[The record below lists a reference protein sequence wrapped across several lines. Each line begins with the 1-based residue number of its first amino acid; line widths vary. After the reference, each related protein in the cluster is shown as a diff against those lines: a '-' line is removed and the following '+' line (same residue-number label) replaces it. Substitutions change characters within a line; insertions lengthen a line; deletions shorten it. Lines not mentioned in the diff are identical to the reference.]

1 MSSVPLTSNDTP
13 ASTGHRSSSDRAALG
28 RPAHGR
34 FTQDELRRL
43 VASGRIDTVALALPD
58 LQGRLKGKLY
68 NAGHF
73 IDRIAASD
81 AEMCA
86 YVLATDADMR
96 PAGGFALTSW
106 EAGYGDLR
114 ARPDLSTLRGLP
126 WMPRTALVVADAV
139 GHDGRPLE
147 IAPRQLLRRQLDQLA
162 DRGLHTKTGLETEF
176 VVFQGTEAEA
186 AQAGFRGLRPVTWAN
201 LDYALDHPPA
211 VSKLLRSLQ
220 AGLAGAG
227 MPVEAMK
234 TESAHGQVEVTF
246 PYGDTLTAAD
256 NHLVFKHAVKVF
268 ASRAGMMPVFMAAPM
283 SGVGSGCHLHIS
295 LWQDDQP
302 ALGGPEGSLSTLGRQ
317 VVAGLLHALPDLAPL
332 YAPNVNSYKRY
343 LPNSFAPICFAWGRD
358 NRTCA
363 VRVVGHGPG
372 LHLEVRLPGAD
383 TNPYLVLAAVLAAA
397 EFGID
402 RELAPD
408 APCSGN
414 AYQTAS
420 GAQVPTSLHQ
430 ALDAFERSDL
440 ALQLLGREVVEHYAH
455 ATQLELEAHQLE
467 VTDVELRRGLAGT

>member
-1 MSSVPLTSNDTP
+1 MSSVAITSNGTP
-13 ASTGHRSSSDRAALG
+13 ASTEQGSSVGSAGLG
-28 RPAHGR
+28 RSAHGR
-34 FTQDELRRL
+34 LSQEELRRL
-43 VASGRIDTVALALPD
+43 VATGRIDTVLLALPD

-68 NAGHF
+68 NASHF
-73 IDRIAASD
+73 VDRIAGSD

-86 YVLATDADMR
+86 YVLATDASMR

-114 ARPDLSTLRGLP
+114 VRPDLSTLRGLP
-126 WMPRTALVVADAV
+126 WMLRTALVLADAL
-139 GHDGRPLE
+139 GHDGQPLE
-147 IAPRQLLRRQLDQLA
+147 VAPRQLLRNQLDRLA
-162 DRGLHTKTGLETEF
+162 DRGLHAKTGLETEF

-186 AQAGFRGLRPVTWAN
+186 AQAGCRGLRPVTWAN

-211 VSKLLRSLQ
+211 VSKLFRSLQ

-227 MPVEAMK
+227 MPVEAIK

-246 PYGDTLTAAD
+246 PYGDTLMAAD
-256 NHLVFKHAVKVF
+256 NHLVFKHAVKVL
-268 ASRAGMMPVFMAAPM
+268 AGRAGMTPVFMAAPM
-283 SGVGSGCHLHIS
+283 SGVGSGCHLHVS
-295 LWQDDQP
+295 LWQDDQS

-343 LPNSFAPICFAWGRD
+343 MPDSFAPTHYEWGPD

-383 TNPYLVLAAVLAAA
+383 ANPYLALAAVLVAA

-402 RELAPD
+402 RELAP
-408 APCSGN
+408 ASPCSGN
-414 AYQTAS
+414 AYQTA
-420 GAQVPTSLHQ
+420 GARPVPTSLQQ
-430 ALDAFERSDL
+430 ALDAFQGSDL
-440 ALQLLGREVVEHYAH
+440 ALRLLGREVVEHYAQ
-455 ATQLELEAHQLE
+455 AAQLELDAHRLE